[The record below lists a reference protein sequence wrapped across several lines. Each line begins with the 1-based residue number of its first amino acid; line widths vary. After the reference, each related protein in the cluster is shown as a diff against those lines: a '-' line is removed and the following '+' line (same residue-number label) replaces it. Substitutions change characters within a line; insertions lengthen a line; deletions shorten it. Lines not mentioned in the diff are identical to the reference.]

1 MAARLLLLLVV
12 TLVFAAFYGCAQA
25 SSPAERQ
32 EHRAAAQEAA
42 RDRQPIK
49 SVKQPTTAEI
59 APHAPKESGDHLRR
73 TKKAGVVVRAGNSAV
88 VARAGEA
95 VVRVGG
101 FKTAK
106 GEGADAIAP
115 SSEVRLKIEG
125 SPGTEFSG
133 TCLIGGKEEKVNGRV
148 PKRFIYELDG
158 QRLDCEI
165 RKQSSNSGQM
175 KVGFSAG
182 GQTDSVQQTST
193 QGGSLTLR
201 YDGHGS
207 TALVSSSTSVSG
219 NQANSTS
226 QVSVLQSNGISGRDS
241 QLAAIQPTSRAE
253 LAPGGFGGVRGP
265 RRVEHYW

>member
-1 MAARLLLLLVV
+1 MATRLLLVV
-12 TLVFAAFYGCAQA
+12 VMLVFAALYGCAQA

-32 EHRAAAQEAA
+32 EHRAPTQEAA
-42 RDRQPIK
+42 KDQQPMK
-49 SVKQPTTAEI
+49 GVKEPTTAES
-59 APHAPKESGDHLRR
+59 APHAPEGSDDHVRR
-73 TKKAGVVVRAGNSAV
+73 AKKAGVVVRAGNPAV
-88 VARAGEA
+88 EGARAGEA

-106 GEGADAIAP
+106 GEGADATAP
-115 SSEVRLKIEG
+115 SAEVTLKIEG

-133 TCLIGGKEEKVNGRV
+133 TCIVGGKEEKKVSGRV

-158 QRLDCEI
+158 QRLECKI
-165 RKQSSNSGQM
+165 RKQSSNSREM

-182 GQTDSVQQTST
+182 GHTNSVQQTST

-207 TALVSSSTSVSG
+207 TGLVSSSTSVSG

-226 QVSVLQSNGISGRDS
+226 QVSVLQSNSISGRDS
-241 QLAAIQPTSRAE
+241 
-253 LAPGGFGGVRGP
+253 
-265 RRVEHYW
+265 H

>member
-12 TLVFAAFYGCAQA
+12 VMLVFAALYGCAQETA
-25 SSPAERQ
+25 N
-32 EHRAAAQEAA
+32 
-42 RDRQPIK
+42 DRQPMK
-49 SVKQPTTAEI
+49 RVKEPTTAEI
-59 APHAPKESGDHLRR
+59 APNVPEESDDHVRR
-73 TKKAGVVVRAGNSAV
+73 AKKAGVVVRAGNASV

-106 GEGADAIAP
+106 REGVDASAP
-115 SSEVRLKIEG
+115 SGEVTLKIEG
-125 SPGTEFSG
+125 SPGTKFSG
-133 TCLIGGKEEKVNGRV
+133 TCIIGDKEEKKVNGRV

-158 QRLDCEI
+158 QRLECEI

-175 KVGFSAG
+175 KVEFSAG
-182 GQTDSVQQTST
+182 GQTNSIQQTST

-207 TALVSSSTSVSG
+207 IALVSSSTSVSG

-226 QVSVLQSNGISGRDS
+226 QMSVLQSNAISGRDS
-241 QLAAIQPTSRAE
+241 Q
-253 LAPGGFGGVRGP
+253 
-265 RRVEHYW
+265 

>member
-1 MAARLLLLLVV
+1 LKLTRREGSMAARLLLLLVV
-12 TLVFAAFYGCAQA
+12 MLVFAALYGCAQE
-25 SSPAERQ
+25 PAQ
-32 EHRAAAQEAA
+32 
-42 RDRQPIK
+42 DRQPIK
-49 SVKQPTTAEI
+49 RVKEPTAAEI
-59 APHAPKESGDHLRR
+59 APHTPEESDDHVRR
-73 TKKAGVVVRAGNSAV
+73 AKKAGVVVRAGNSAV

-106 GEGADAIAP
+106 AEGVDASAP
-115 SSEVRLKIEG
+115 SGEVTLNIEG
-125 SPGTEFSG
+125 SPGTKFSG
-133 TCLIGGKEEKVNGRV
+133 TCIIGGKEEKKVNGRV

-158 QRLDCEI
+158 QRLECEI

-175 KVGFSAG
+175 KVEFSAG
-182 GQTDSVQQTST
+182 GQTNSVQQTST

-226 QVSVLQSNGISGRDS
+226 QVSVLQSNAISGRDS
-241 QLAAIQPTSRAE
+241 
-253 LAPGGFGGVRGP
+253 
-265 RRVEHYW
+265 H